1 MGACSSGPTA
11 PQTEVIVGIQSEPLN
26 GAIGSLHVVTK
37 LAGKTNSDET
47 LDPSALP
54 HEVKLSPPGGN
65 DAAPIDVQID
75 AYTEAGWT
83 PKSTA
88 MPVLVRTAETSFV
101 PNETKLL
108 RILLQGQCL
117 LALPGGPPGAPT
129 CNAPQTCIG
138 DKCVSDSVPA
148 AALETYEP
156 NWANDAPD
164 VCRPLNA
171 GAPVVQ
177 VGEGQNDYLPLTS
190 GQTVQM
196 EQGPQGGHHI
206 WIAVRQ
212 ENIKQQGS
220 TTTITSVQ
228 PGTNLAGPQ
237 MAFVFT
243 FEQDQGGFCKLSGLR
258 YQLDIDGT
266 DYHLFLGKPL
276 DITVKIADQA
286 GHTGIGKA
294 SVNIDSTLLCPAGV
308 PGC

>member
-1 MGACSSGPTA
+1 VPA
-11 PQTEVIVGIQSEPLN
+11 TEVVVGIQSEPLN
-26 GAIGSLHVVTK
+26 GAVGSLHVVTK
-37 LAGKTNSDET
+37 VGGKTNSDET

-54 HEVKLSPPGGN
+54 HEVKVVPPGGN
-65 DAAPIDVQID
+65 DSAPVDVQID
-75 AYTEAGWT
+75 AYMQAGWT

-108 RILLQGQCL
+108 RVILQGQCL
-117 LALPGGPPGAPT
+117 LPLPGGPPGAPT

-138 DKCVSDSVPA
+138 GTCASDTVSP
-148 AALETYEP
+148 AALEPYES

-164 VCRPLNA
+164 ACRPLNA
-171 GAPVVQ
+171 GPPVVQ
-177 VGEGQNDYLPLTS
+177 VGEGQTDYLPLTA
-190 GQTVQM
+190 GETVQM

-206 WIAVRQ
+206 WLAVRQ

-237 MAFVFT
+237 MSFVFT

-276 DITVKIADQA
+276 DITVKITDQA
-286 GHTGIGKA
+286 GNTGTGKA
-294 SVNIDSTLLCPAGV
+294 SVNIDPTLLCPTGV